1 MSGESWAVEVPR
13 RLRSAAVIVGTA
25 SHTAPGALR
34 PIPQVAA
41 NVRALADALTG
52 AYGLFDPSRV
62 RTRVDPERVADVL
75 DLMPTRDGGRLD
87 LCLFYYAGHGLLA
100 EGDRLCLALPGS
112 VDEPA
117 RAARS
122 SLPVDD
128 VLAAL
133 DHTKARHR
141 VAILDCCFSG
151 RALDSPAAADVHL
164 LTATSR
170 TKRAR
175 YGTDAEYTG
184 FTGELLRLLA
194 DGVPDGPDHLDL
206 ALLHRRL
213 SVALPTAA
221 EPCPVPAQRT
231 VGRGGDLALTRNPAH
246 GTGRTR
252 PGLAARAQFALRV
265 RQETLAGAA
274 AGRPERLTRAVRLF
288 ADIADDGERA
298 FGAADPDV
306 LAYRHAYASLMGE
319 AGDVSAAARLLEAV
333 VADAE
338 AAPPPGGARLE
349 ATASESAATESAAP
363 PGGARLEAA
372 RASLAHWRTRATEAD
387 PLSSPAVRPPPTAP

>member
-1 MSGESWAVEVPR
+1 MTGDAWAVAVPR
-13 RLRSAAVIVGTA
+13 RPRSAAVLVGTA
-25 SHTAPGALR
+25 GHTAPGGLR

-41 NVRALADALTG
+41 NVRAFADALTG
-52 AYGLFDPSRV
+52 PSGLFDPSRV
-62 RTRVDPERVADVL
+62 RTRVDPGRASDVL
-75 DLMPTRDGGRLD
+75 DLMPARGGDRLD
-87 LCLFYYAGHGLLA
+87 LCLFYYAGHGLLG

-117 RAARS
+117 RAART

-133 DHTKARHR
+133 AHSAARHR
-141 VAILDCCFSG
+141 VAILDCCFAG
-151 RALDSPAAADVHL
+151 RAFDSPAAADVHL

-175 YGTDAEYTG
+175 YGTDAAFTG

-194 DGVPDGPDHLDL
+194 DGVPEGPGHLDL

-213 SVALPTAA
+213 AVALPTAE
-221 EPCPVPAQRT
+221 EPCPVPGQRT
-231 VGRGGDLALTRNPAH
+231 AGLSGDLALARNPAH

-265 RQETLAGAA
+265 RQEALGGASA
-274 AGRPERLTRAVRLF
+274 AGPGRLARAVRLF
-288 ADIADDGERA
+288 AGIVDDGVRV

-306 LAYRHAYASLMGE
+306 LAYRHAHASLVGE
-319 AGDVSAAARLLEAV
+319 AGDASAAVRLLEAV

-338 AAPPPGGARLE
+338 AATPADAARV
-349 ATASESAATESAAP
+349 T
-363 PGGARLEAA
+363 AA
-372 RASLAHWRTRATEAD
+372 RASLTHWRTRA
-387 PLSSPAVRPPPTAP
+387 S